1 MSAWSNT
8 DLYAN
13 TKPKFPDLR
22 QVREVYQLNT
32 ANSTASG
39 AATITFTY
47 NDGGQNN
54 VANVGVIVGSYA
66 YGSGLT
72 ANGTSNFFVGNTRVT
87 SVTGNTVTF
96 NAGTTAVV
104 ASGTSIEFDQQI
116 KWQTG
121 VANTYNQDTVL
132 VTATRAANASW
143 GSASHAEGAHT
154 GWVHV
159 VTGTGGRAGRR
170 QVETLVCL
178 ANAVAYNVLSGNTSN
193 VGTYYAGL

>member
-13 TKPKFPDLR
+13 TKPKFPELR
-22 QVREVYQLNT
+22 QVREVYELRV

-66 YGSGLT
+66 YGPNLT
-72 ANGTSNFFVGNTRVT
+72 ANGTSNFFAGNTRVT
-87 SVTGNTVTF
+87 SVNGNTLTF
-96 NAGTTAVV
+96 NAGTTGII

-121 VANTYNQDTVL
+121 VANTFNQDTIL

-143 GSASHAEGAHT
+143 GATNHGEGAHT

-159 VTGTGGRAGRR
+159 VSGTGGRLGRK

-178 ANAVAYNVLSGNTSN
+178 ANAVAYNALSGNTSN
-193 VGTYYAGL
+193 TGTYYGGL

>member
-22 QVREVYQLNT
+22 QVREVYELRT

-39 AATITFTY
+39 AATITFVY
-47 NDGGQNN
+47 NDGGQNS
-54 VANVGVIVGSYA
+54 VANVGVVVGGYA
-66 YGSGLT
+66 YGAGLT
-72 ANGTSNFFVGNTRVT
+72 ANGTSNFFAGNTRVT
-87 SVTGNTVTF
+87 AVSGNVVTF
-96 NAGTTAVV
+96 NAGATAII
-104 ASGTSIEFDQQI
+104 ASGATIEFDQQI
-116 KWQTG
+116 RWQTG

-143 GSASHAEGAHT
+143 GAANHGEGAHT

-159 VTGTGGRAGRR
+159 VSGTGGRLGRK

-178 ANAVAYNVLSGNTSN
+178 ANAVAYNALSGNTSN
-193 VGTYYAGL
+193 TGTYYGGL

>member
-22 QVREVYQLNT
+22 QVREVYQATT

-39 AATITFTY
+39 ATTITFVY

-54 VANVGVIVGSYA
+54 IANVGVIVGSYA
-66 YGSGLT
+66 YGTGLT
-72 ANGTSNFFVGNTRVT
+72 ANGTSNFFAGNTRVT
-87 SVTGNTVTF
+87 NVVGNNVTF

-116 KWQTG
+116 KWATG
-121 VANTYNQDTVL
+121 VANTYNQDTIL

-143 GSASHAEGAHT
+143 GAAGHGEGAHT

-159 VTGTGGRAGRR
+159 ISGTGGRLGRK

-178 ANAVAYNVLSGNTSN
+178 ANAVAYNALSGNTSN
-193 VGTYYAGL
+193 TGTYYGGL

>member
-22 QVREVYQLNT
+22 QVREVYQTTT

-39 AATITFTY
+39 AATITFVY

-54 VANVGVIVGSYA
+54 IANAGVIVGSYA

-87 SVTGNTVTF
+87 SVTL
-96 NAGTTAVV
+96 
-104 ASGTSIEFDQQI
+104 IEFDQQI
-116 KWQTG
+116 KWSTG
-121 VANTYNQDTVL
+121 PANTYYQDTVL

-143 GSASHAEGAHT
+143 GAVNHGEGAHT

-178 ANAVAYNVLSGNTSN
+178 ANAVASNTISGNTSN
-193 VGTYYAGL
+193 STTYYGGL